1 MFPKLLIIIL
11 FVSLA
16 ITGCSGGGNSS
27 PNETDNVTTV
37 SGNAL
42 AGSPIVG
49 RAWLKDSLGNLS
61 SDSPVTI
68 EDDGSF
74 EFDITGLTA
83 PYYLQ
88 AKGTVGSKGYV
99 LHSAS
104 FEAGTANI
112 NPITDLAVAIPTG
125 TTPTDYFEN
134 PSTPITEDNLNTAV
148 TTIKGI
154 LQPLLTE
161 MDADDINPLS
171 DAIIPN
177 HAGLDGVFDVINV
190 KIESDGT
197 VTVSDSQGDSL
208 VSTSITN
215 AGSATA
221 IDTGKVT
228 QLKNNLTALNGIIA
242 FATDYYSSSPTR
254 SSKGEYLSD
263 DFFHNG
269 KDKDEFLTENPTFP
283 ETDADNPVTSLKGF
297 ALENVISD
305 DSKPYT
311 HAVSYFITFEDGTV
325 TQETIYAVK
334 DDSEWVRMGNQY
346 KYKLTPR
353 VRWTKDIHADGTAEY
368 GNGIEFKADDDYDQ
382 GIKFIVITGDGIENR
397 IRLAIGSGIRLD
409 IIPDDRT
416 SEVNSK
422 FLFSMS
428 DETIEAL
435 QDTNLEY
442 TSVAYA
448 DYDTSTF
455 EPIGEPVE
463 TRTQIIKRKPE
474 TLAELKSNESKYFG
488 SFSNLS
494 SHTIADMV
502 YEGVVQMTFSVPT
515 HASQDFSLGFS
526 FEDDS
531 DNESVTDKD
540 IAITDTTADVTLP
553 DLSWIPTYGVY
564 DLMGSDEFGR
574 TSKLAW
580 EFE

>member
-1 MFPKLLIIIL
+1 MSSIL
-11 FVSLA
+11 HH
-16 ITGCSGGGNSS
+16 
-27 PNETDNVTTV
+27 
-37 SGNAL
+37 
-42 AGSPIVG
+42 
-49 RAWLKDSLGNLS
+49 LKQVQRTS
-61 SDSPVTI
+61 T
-68 EDDGSF
+68 
-74 EFDITGLTA
+74 
-83 PYYLQ
+83 
-88 AKGTVGSKGYV
+88 
-99 LHSAS
+99 
-104 FEAGTANI
+104 
-112 NPITDLAVAIPTG
+112 ITDLAVAISTG

-148 TTIKGI
+148 TTIQGI

-161 MDADDINPLS
+161 MDAEDINPLT
-171 DAIIPN
+171 DAVTSN

-215 AGSATA
+215 VGSATA

-228 QLKNNLTALNGIIA
+228 QLKNNLTALNGIIE
-242 FATDYYSSSPTR
+242 FVTDYYSSTPTR

-283 ETDADNPVTSLKGF
+283 GTDADNPVISLKGF

-353 VRWTKDIHADGTAEY
+353 VRWTKDIHSDGTVEY
-368 GNGIEFKADDDYDQ
+368 GNGIEFKADDEYDQ

-397 IRLAIGSGIRLD
+397 IRLAIGSGTRLD

-422 FLFSMS
+422 FLF
-428 DETIEAL
+428 
-435 QDTNLEY
+435 
-442 TSVAYA
+442 
-448 DYDTSTF
+448 
-455 EPIGEPVE
+455 
-463 TRTQIIKRKPE
+463 
-474 TLAELKSNESKYFG
+474 
-488 SFSNLS
+488 
-494 SHTIADMV
+494 
-502 YEGVVQMTFSVPT
+502 
-515 HASQDFSLGFS
+515 
-526 FEDDS
+526 
-531 DNESVTDKD
+531 
-540 IAITDTTADVTLP
+540 
-553 DLSWIPTYGVY
+553 
-564 DLMGSDEFGR
+564 
-574 TSKLAW
+574 
-580 EFE
+580 